1 MRTTALAALLI
12 GLTITTP
19 AAAEEQSWEIG
30 SAFLIRGTG
39 LDLDTADGRERLL
52 QRVER
57 ASAKIC
63 RGEYPLVAR
72 ERCAQE
78 AQAKAMASA
87 SPRLR
92 QAVEVAMSTR
102 NAAML
107 AAAKGLVRRAAG
119 QRGRPPNSKIQQI
132 QSLP

>member
-1 MRTTALAALLI
+1 MRVTALAALLMGI
-12 GLTITTP
+12 TITTP

-30 SAFLIRGTG
+30 SVFLIRGTG
-39 LDLDTADGRERLL
+39 LDLDTVQDRERLL

-63 RGEYPLVAR
+63 RGEHPLAAR

-92 QAVEVAMSTR
+92 QAVEVAMRTR

-107 AAAKGLVRRAAG
+107 AAR
-119 QRGRPPNSKIQQI
+119 
-132 QSLP
+132 